1 MSNPTDCQ
9 QAVGLLRRMLIVAST
24 LLLCSCAA
32 PGSNRPAPIVTSDSN
47 GFSISE
53 AAGVGTWVR
62 SDFAKANRAFEEG
75 DADRGI
81 ELLTQLAESSPEL
94 SAVHINL
101 GIAYQHAEDFES
113 AEASLLQALAVN
125 PRHPVALNELG
136 IVYRRTGR
144 FDEARNSYE
153 AALELH
159 PTFHFARKNLAIL
172 CDLYV
177 LDPECALKHYEHYR
191 AAVPEDQ
198 DVEIWIADIRNRN
211 GL

>member
-1 MSNPTDCQ
+1 MSSWTDFQ
-9 QAVGLLRRMLIVAST
+9 QSAALLRRMLIVAAT
-24 LLLCSCAA
+24 LILCGCAGQ
-32 PGSNRPAPIVTSDSN
+32 GSKRPAAIVTSDSS

-53 AAGVGTWVR
+53 ATGVSGWIR

-75 DADRGI
+75 EVDRGI
-81 ELLTQLAESSPEL
+81 ELLTQIAESSPEL

-101 GIAYQHAEDFES
+101 GIAYQRAEEFER

-153 AALELH
+153 AALELQ
-159 PTFHFARKNLAIL
+159 PTFHFVRKNLAIL
-172 CDLYV
+172 CDLFV
-177 LDPECALKHYEHYR
+177 FDLQCALEHYESYR
-191 AAVPEDQ
+191 AAVPD
-198 DVEIWIADIRNRN
+198 DTNVEIWIADLRNRN

>member
-1 MSNPTDCQ
+1 MSNSTDCQ
-9 QAVGLLRRMLIVAST
+9 QAFGLLRRMLIVASM

-32 PGSNRPAPIVTSDSN
+32 PQTKRPAPIVTSDSN

-53 AAGVGTWVR
+53 AAGVGTWIR
-62 SDFAKANRAFEEG
+62 SDFAKANQALEEG
-75 DADRGI
+75 DVDRGI
-81 ELLTQLAESSPEL
+81 ELLTQIAESSPEL

-101 GIAYQHAEDFES
+101 GVAYQLSENFES
-113 AEASLLQALAVN
+113 AEASLLQALAIN

-172 CDLYV
+172 CDLFV
-177 LDPECALKHYEHYR
+177 LDQECALVHYEHYR
-191 AAVPEDQ
+191 AAVPDDE
-198 DVEIWIADIRNRN
+198 DVEIWIADLRNRN